1 LAKRTRSAQK
11 QARQSERR
19 KLRNRARKLTLKQ
32 ALKDLAAAKD
42 KTEAAQQLPK
52 VQSIIDRSARHGVIR
67 RKAASR
73 IKSKLAARVSDK
85 P

>member
-32 ALKDLAAAKD
+32 ALKDLAAAQD
-42 KTEAAQQLPK
+42 KTEATQKLPK

-67 RKAASR
+67 RKTASR
-73 IKSKLAARVSDK
+73 MKSKLAARVTEK